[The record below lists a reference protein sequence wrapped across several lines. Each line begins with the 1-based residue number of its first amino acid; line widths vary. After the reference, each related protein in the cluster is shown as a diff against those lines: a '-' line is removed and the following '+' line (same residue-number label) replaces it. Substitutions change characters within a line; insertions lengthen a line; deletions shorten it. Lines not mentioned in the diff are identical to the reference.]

1 MVVYWDLKLENVLLD
16 VYMNVKI
23 VDFGLFNMMLDGEFL
38 RISCGFLNYVV
49 FEVILGRLYVGFEV
63 DIWSCGV
70 ILYVFFCGIFL
81 FDDEYVFILFKKIW
95 GGVFYILEYFNC
107 FVVIFLMYML

>member
-1 MVVYWDLKLENVLLD
+1 MIFVFYICVV
-16 VYMNVKI
+16 I
-23 VDFGLFNMMLDGEFL
+23 FF
-38 RISCGFLNYVV
+38 
-49 FEVILGRLYVGFEV
+49 RLYVGLEV

-81 FDDEYVFILFKKIW
+81 FDDEYVFTLFKKIR
-95 GGVFYILEYFNC
+95 GGVFYILEYFNR